1 MVMMRFY
8 PFKLL
13 KRLLKLGYRVLQ
25 LSQHKDIIAVGC
37 KNWGFIE
44 LLDTGEGD
52 CDDENEDL
60 KAFNEEES
68 KKYGE
73 IGDADSVWTDVEVWG
88 SGWKSNR

>member
-1 MVMMRFY
+1 
-8 PFKLL
+8 
-13 KRLLKLGYRVLQ
+13 
-25 LSQHKDIIAVGC
+25 
-37 KNWGFIE
+37 
-44 LLDTGEGD
+44 LDTGEGD